1 MIAWSSIIAV
11 VMGIVFIYCLRK
23 ISDYGNPFIA
33 GFMSVLWFFLSNHF
47 LRDLGRNILVVIKL
61 TT

>member
-33 GFMSVLWFFLSNHF
+33 GFMSVLWFFSLIIF
-47 LRDLGRNILVVIKL
+47 YAIWGGIFWW
-61 TT
+61 

>member
-23 ISDYGNPFIA
+23 ISDYGNPIIA
-33 GFMSVLWFFLSNHF
+33 GFMSVLWLFSLIIFYAIWGGIF
-47 LRDLGRNILVVIKL
+47 WW
-61 TT
+61 

>member
-33 GFMSVLWFFLSNHF
+33 GFMSVLWFFSLIIFTRFGEEYFGGN
-47 LRDLGRNILVVIKL
+47 
-61 TT
+61 